1 MTKHAAELSAADMGN
16 VVQAENVS
24 GGVRVH
30 RPLEDAPRS
39 RQLPGDVNGFVNR
52 TSELAR
58 LDRALRRPVTLVV
71 GTVGVGKTSLE
82 VHRAHARRD
91 RFPDGRLYA
100 DLRGHAP
107 GEPATAVHVLEG
119 FLPALGV
126 AREVIPGDVD
136 RCASLYR
143 SLLAGRRMLIVL
155 DNATSPAQVRP
166 LLPGAPGCAVV
177 ATGAGAC
184 PVSSRGT
191 APNRPRF
198 GCRQSGRRGRCCATP
213 ARVPPG
219 RHGPAGGAGVG
230 VRAPTADP
238 ADRRRTH
245 HRPLLDT
252 AHRGDRGT
260 ERRVRSAR
268 NTARRDG
275 AARSAARSRH
285 SRLLRS
291 YAMDRFTRE
300 DQRTGAAARH
310 GGCASTWGST
320 RSRTG

>member
-1 MTKHAAELSAADMGN
+1 VTKHAAELSAADMGN
-16 VVQAENVS
+16 VVQAGNVS

-39 RQLPGDVNGFVNR
+39 RQLPGAVNGFVNR

-71 GTVGVGKTSLE
+71 GRTFLV
-82 VHRAHARRD
+82 VHWAHARRD

-100 DLRGHAP
+100 DLRGRAP
-107 GEPATAVHVLEG
+107 GEPGTAMHVVEG
-119 FLPALGV
+119 VLPALGV

-155 DNATSPAQVRP
+155 DNATSPAQMRP

-198 GCRQSGRRGRCCATP
+198 GCRQSGRRGRCCAPPDPRP
-213 ARVPPG
+213 ARTTRPG
-219 RHGPAGGAGVG
+219 R
-230 VRAPTADP
+230 
-238 ADRRRTH
+238 
-245 HRPLLDT
+245 
-252 AHRGDRGT
+252 
-260 ERRVRSAR
+260 
-268 NTARRDG
+268 
-275 AARSAARSRH
+275 RSRRGRARTFRRPGGSPPNASPPAPGH
-285 SRLLRS
+285 RS
-291 YAMDRFTRE
+291 PR
-300 DQRTGAAARH
+300 
-310 GGCASTWGST
+310 
-320 RSRTG
+320 